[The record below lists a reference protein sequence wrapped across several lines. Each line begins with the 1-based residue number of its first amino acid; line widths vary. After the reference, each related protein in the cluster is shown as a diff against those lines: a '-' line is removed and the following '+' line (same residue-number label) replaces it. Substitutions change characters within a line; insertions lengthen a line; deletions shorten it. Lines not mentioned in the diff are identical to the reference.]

1 MKITKLLSESKS
13 QEHTRTVKK
22 AKMSCT

>member
-22 AKMSCT
+22 TKMSCT